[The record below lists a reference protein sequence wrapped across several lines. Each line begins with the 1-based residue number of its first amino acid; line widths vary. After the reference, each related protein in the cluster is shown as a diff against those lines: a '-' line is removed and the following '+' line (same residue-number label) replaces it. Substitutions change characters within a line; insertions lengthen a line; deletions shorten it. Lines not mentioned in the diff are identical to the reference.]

1 MALGDGIGRN
11 KRKTD
16 YIVERAVHGN
26 SFKDEVIG
34 LLTGQ
39 YRITKEDAT
48 IAFDNCMAFDCAVVV
63 PINKDYPN
71 GVMIG
76 TDLYRSKVAIG

>member
-1 MALGDGIGRN
+1 M
-11 KRKTD
+11 KRKAD
-16 YIVERAVHGN
+16 YIVERAVHGDG
-26 SFKDEVIG
+26 FKDEVIS

-39 YRITKEDAT
+39 YGITKEEAI
-48 IAFDNCMAFDCAVVV
+48 IAFDNCMASDYAVIIPV
-63 PINKDYPN
+63 NKNYPN